1 MYVLGTSKGNGA
13 ACLQSELMEIS
24 REYDFFHA
32 YRFGDLQ
39 PLASAAEKAENALVR
54 SIEAAGGRIK
64 RYADFAA
71 FEQAAL

>member
-1 MYVLGTSKGNGA
+1 
-13 ACLQSELMEIS
+13 MEIS

>member
-1 MYVLGTSKGNGA
+1 M
-13 ACLQSELMEIS
+13 
-24 REYDFFHA
+24 
-32 YRFGDLQ
+32 Q